1 MANIYC
7 LDKAALE
14 EVLSPINETIAIG
27 PPVGCDRMQVHEVEP
42 LEKGKDTSLK
52 ENTNSNEPMVE
63 DTTNLVNEESEKR
76 TQGMNEQQP
85 RENMHTIPR
94 VEGSLYTCPIC
105 KQTRHPK

>member
-1 MANIYC
+1 RLTPKEVMANIYC

-14 EVLSPINETIAIG
+14 EALSPMNETIAIG
-27 PPVGCDRMQVHEVEP
+27 PLVGCDRMQGNEVEP

-63 DTTNLVNEESEKR
+63 DTTNPVNEESEKLM
-76 TQGMNEQQP
+76 QGMDDQQS

-94 VEGSLYTCPIC
+94 VEG
-105 KQTRHPK
+105 